1 MFTAVNSES
10 YWSGNDLKE
19 FNERREKLEENNIP
33 YKHKV
38 TNRLGQWG
46 GAGGTIRGNTGSAGV
61 PAEEMYAY
69 EIIIYKKDME
79 RAQQLK

>member
-1 MFTAVNSES
+1 MFTPLNSEL

-19 FNERREKLEENNIP
+19 FEQRREKLEQNHIP

-46 GAGGTIRGNTGSAGV
+46 GAGGTIRGNTGSAGIST
-61 PAEEMYAY
+61 EEMYEY
-69 EIIIYKKDME
+69 EITIYKKDME
-79 RAQQLK
+79 KALHL